1 VIALSLST
9 GVATT
14 YKHRLFIIVLKL
26 QATRKRKRRKEEREE
41 RHKIEG

>member
-1 VIALSLST
+1 
-9 GVATT
+9 
-14 YKHRLFIIVLKL
+14 LFIIVLKL